1 MKQQIKKLKK
11 QIDAMRPLS
20 RSELAE
26 LKKWHNVTYTYHSN
40 AIEGNTLTLAETK
53 IIVEDGLTVGGHPVR
68 EILEAKNHKEV
79 IEQLMDIVKKK
90 QNLTEDLLFKLHKTL
105 IKSIDDEGAGV
116 YREIQ
121 VYPAPFGQNI
131 NKNIVTKSNSST
143 KLSKRCGVYITGE
156 EKLPPSANKVPKL
169 MKEFFI
175 WYEKNKKLDSIDLAA
190 KVHYRFVKIHPFID
204 GNGRI
209 ARILSNLILM
219 SAGYPLV
226 IIPIVRRIDYINSLK
241 ATSSER
247 KFIDFFAEMVLEN
260 MKDYIRMT
268 GKNL

>member
-105 IKSIDDEGAGV
+105 IKSIDDEAAGV

-121 VYPAPFGQNI
+121 VYI
-131 NKNIVTKSNSST
+131 I
-143 KLSKRCGVYITGE
+143 GE